1 MSDSQENREP
11 YILFQ
16 LKKTTYAIPSRLVE
30 QMEMVE
36 EFTPVPNSPPYV
48 EGLAFVRGRV
58 IPAINLRVR
67 FGFPKIAYD
76 LATRLVVVR
85 SGQRSVGLIVDAA
98 REFLSIGEDVIQP
111 PPKGMSG
118 LSGQY
123 LKGVAT
129 LAQRLVLILDVDEI
143 ISMAPNRV
151 FSAPSVTENPNENYS
166 NETRGGAAIS

>member
-1 MSDSQENREP
+1 MKYQVTRRVKRMSDPQQTREP

-30 QMEMVE
+30 QMEVVE
-36 EFTPVPNSPPYV
+36 EFKPVPNSPPYV
-48 EGLAFVRGRV
+48 EGLAFVRRRV

-85 SGQRSVGLIVDAA
+85 SDQRSVGLIVDAA
-98 REFLSIGEDVIQP
+98 REFLSIEDDVIQA

-123 LKGVAT
+123 LKGWP
-129 LAQRLVLILDVDEI
+129 RW
-143 ISMAPNRV
+143 RKGR
-151 FSAPSVTENPNENYS
+151 F
-166 NETRGGAAIS
+166 